1 MTTKS
6 KVKLY
11 AAIGSTLFALVFML
25 ALFGGLVGHNDDQN
39 WQVLQS
45 VSGKV
50 TIIDNPGYYAKWFG
64 TVWTYPRTLEGVYS
78 SHPEEGNGKDTSIRT
93 TFNDAGTAQVSSY
106 TKVQMPATAEQRRKL
121 HQDFQGNP
129 ENILDALRA
138 HLVNCIKASGPVMS
152 ASENQASRKAEF
164 NLIVEE
170 QLSRGLFK
178 MRRTEI
184 ELADLTEIV
193 DAGVDADGKQLTR
206 EKKAVVQATQIVNDK
221 DGVPIVI
228 QPSPLKTYGIN
239 IMQFSITSI
248 EYDDATLAQ
257 FAAKKESYLNA
268 EKSKAQRQEE
278 VQSRLMIEEKGRRQ
292 VAEIQAEENQKK
304 ERATIQATLAE
315 EVAEINKR
323 QAVIEAEKRVE
334 VAEQSR
340 LENETLRE
348 IARIEAETAEL
359 KKAAVISAAEAKQ
372 QEIEIAGG
380 LSEEKK
386 ILAEIQ
392 AKRDVEVAVALA
404 KVQSPGVVIAG
415 GDGAHGGGDALS
427 NLISL
432 WLLKA
437 NGLIP
442 EQNAPVASGN

>member
-1 MTTKS
+1 
-6 KVKLY
+6 
-11 AAIGSTLFALVFML
+11 
-25 ALFGGLVGHNDDQN
+25 
-39 WQVLQS
+39 
-45 VSGKV
+45 
-50 TIIDNPGYYAKWFG
+50 
-64 TVWTYPRTLEGVYS
+64 
-78 SHPEEGNGKDTSIRT
+78 
-93 TFNDAGTAQVSSY
+93 
-106 TKVQMPATAEQRRKL
+106 
-121 HQDFQGNP
+121 
-129 ENILDALRA
+129 
-138 HLVNCIKASGPVMS
+138 MS

-184 ELADLTEIV
+184 ELNDLTEIV
-193 DAGVDADGKQLTR
+193 DAGIDDSGATITK

-221 DGVPIVI
+221 DGQPIVI
-228 QPSPLKTYGIN
+228 QPSPLKTYGIE
-239 IMQFSITSI
+239 IMQFSITEI
-248 EYDDATLAQ
+248 EYDDATLMQ

-304 ERATIQATLAE
+304 ERALIQAAQAE
-315 EVAEINKR
+315 EVAEIQKR
-323 QAVIEAEKRVE
+323 QAVIEAKKRAE
-334 VAEQSR
+334 VAAQIKVET
-340 LENETLRE
+340 ETLRE
-348 IARIEAETAEL
+348 IAAIEAQTAEL
-359 KKAAVISAAEAKQ
+359 KKDAVISAAEAKQ

-380 LSEEKK
+380 LSEEKR

-404 KVQSPGVVIAG
+404 KVQSPGVVFSG
-415 GDGAHGGGDALS
+415 GSDGGGGNALE

-437 NGLIP
+437 NGIIDSNP
-442 EQNAPVASGN
+442 HVVGSQK

>member
-1 MTTKS
+1 MKNL
-6 KVKLY
+6 KMY
-11 AAIGSTLFALVFML
+11 AAVAAVGVSLLVVL
-25 ALFGGLVGHNDDQN
+25 GLWGGLVGHNDDQN

-45 VSGKV
+45 LTGKV
-50 TIIDNPGYYAKWFG
+50 SIIDHPGYYYKGFG
-64 TVWTYPRTLEGVYS
+64 TVWTYPRTLEGIYTD
-78 SHPEEGNGKDTSIRT
+78 HPEESKSDTSIRV
-93 TFNDAGTAQVSSY
+93 TFNDAGTARVNSY
-106 TKVQMPATAEQRRKL
+106 TKVQLPTTPEKRRKL

-129 ENILDALRA
+129 QNILDALRA
-138 HLVNCIKASGPVMS
+138 HLINCIKASGPVMS

-184 ELADLTEIV
+184 ELNDLTEIV
-193 DAGVDADGKQLTR
+193 DAGIDDSGATITK

-221 DGVPIVI
+221 DGQPIVI
-228 QPSPLKTYGIN
+228 QPSPLKTYGIE
-239 IMQFSITSI
+239 IMQFSITEI
-248 EYDDATLAQ
+248 EYDDATLMQ

-304 ERATIQATLAE
+304 ERALIQAAQAE
-315 EVAEINKR
+315 EVAEIQKR
-323 QAVIEAEKRVE
+323 QAVIEAKKRAE
-334 VAEQSR
+334 VAAHIKVET
-340 LENETLRE
+340 ETLRE
-348 IARIEAETAEL
+348 IAAIEAQTAEL
-359 KKAAVISAAEAKQ
+359 KKDAVISAAEAKQ

-380 LSEEKK
+380 LSEEKR

-404 KVQSPGVVIAG
+404 KVQSPGVVFSG
-415 GDGAHGGGDALS
+415 GSDGGGGNALE

-437 NGLIP
+437 NGIIDSNP
-442 EQNAPVASGN
+442 HVVGSQK